1 MTEDERIEEALG
13 QAIEMIHK
21 AAPNSPFIFVHAAG
35 FDHSNSDRRYEGT
48 PGQIDAAIKNT
59 MVHTAIVCAS
69 AMNAMLMQSAKIEPM
84 VREAMVSREEMAVS
98 LLEEAHDKLLEE
110 LGKEK

>member
-48 PGQIDAAIKNT
+48 PGQIDAAVKNT
-59 MVHTAIVCAS
+59 MMHTAIVCAN
-69 AMNAMLMQSAKIEPM
+69 AMNAMLMQVAEKEPI
-84 VREAMVSREEMAVS
+84 VRKAMVSDEIMAVS